1 MESLSGT
8 GARVEISS
16 LWQHFGV
23 CLWVE
28 SLRLTSVCHVISD
41 YGSGFLLTSTSTS
54 EPEGVNVMNTQQN
67 ALPLSHHSRT
77 HSTLSRDIFPPNC
90 IVFHPETGKI
100 FSDIK
105 SENGIFSSFPVLS
118 MVSKQF
124 SSTPDQPVL
133 MHMQASVGWQFE

>member
-8 GARVEISS
+8 GARVEIFS
-16 LWQHFGV
+16 LWQHFGL

-28 SLRLTSVCHVISD
+28 SLCLTSVCHVISD

-77 HSTLSRDIFPPNC
+77 HPTLSRDIFPPNC

-105 SENGIFSSFPVLS
+105 SENGIFFLLSSPVDGEQTVFLHPPTS
-118 MVSKQF
+118 QCSCICK
-124 SSTPDQPVL
+124 PV
-133 MHMQASVGWQFE
+133 